1 VAIVEELAR
10 LTAGEVGEWDRETD
24 LLVVG
29 FGGAGAAATLQ
40 GREAGLDVLV
50 LDRFAGGGATANSGG
65 VIYAGGTP
73 YQQQTG
79 FDDTAEAMFDYLS
92 MEYQGCA
99 RPDTLRRFCEGS
111 AGDVAWL
118 SGYGVPF
125 SGEAVLGKTAYPPDN
140 KYLYHSGNEKVASY
154 RARAKPAPRGH
165 RTVGSGFTGYV
176 FFAKMRAAVERS
188 GATVLPHVAVI
199 RLVQNDAGRVVG
211 VEAVEIPAEHH
222 AEHEA
227 LYARVNPMLP
237 FSGAAAEQ
245 AIAEERAF
253 VARVGVRRRIGAH
266 GGVILSTGGF
276 VYNLDML
283 RQNRPELAERY
294 AVLMRMGSMGCDGSG
309 IELGRSVGGATGCM
323 DSAFV
328 ARLISPPNQLI
339 KGIAVNLNGDRFVNE
354 EIYCGFLGD
363 AIARQPDATAWL
375 ILDCKGFWRVVREC
389 LNFDRALFKIYLLP
403 TLLNLMFGGTKK
415 ARTLAKLAAK
425 LGVPSDRLEAAV
437 AANNVAAAGKAP
449 DAFSKS
455 RDNLEPIGRGPYYAI
470 NLSTANRY
478 SFTQLFTLGG
488 LRVDETTGHVVRE
501 DGSRIDGLYAAG
513 RAAVGLCSIG
523 YVSGMAIADAVFSGR
538 RAGRSVGT
546 QVQCSARGVTR

>member
-1 VAIVEELAR
+1 MNEPATLKSLRDRPFELLAELERRGRAVTAAAASENPGAREWVGVAFR
-10 LTAGEVGEWDRETD
+10 MAGELYLAAREET
-24 LLVVG
+24 
-29 FGGAGAAATLQ
+29 
-40 GREAGLDVLV
+40 REVLAVPPGLT
-50 LDRFAGGGATANSGG
+50 R
-65 VIYAGGTP
+65 
-73 YQQQTG
+73 
-79 FDDTAEAMFDYLS
+79 
-92 MEYQGCA
+92 
-99 RPDTLRRFCEGS
+99 
-111 AGDVAWL
+111 
-118 SGYGVPF
+118 VP
-125 SGEAVLGKTAYPPDN
+125 G
-140 KYLYHSGNEKVASY
+140 
-154 RARAKPAPRGH
+154 AKPW
-165 RTVGSGFTGYV
+165 V
-176 FFAKMRAAVERS
+176 
-188 GATVLPHVAVI
+188 
-199 RLVQNDAGRVVG
+199 
-211 VEAVEIPAEHH
+211 
-222 AEHEA
+222 
-227 LYARVNPMLP
+227 
-237 FSGAAAEQ
+237 
-245 AIAEERAF
+245 
-253 VARVGVRRRIGAH
+253 
-266 GGVILSTGGF
+266 
-276 VYNLDML
+276 
-283 RQNRPELAERY
+283 
-294 AVLMRMGSMGCDGSG
+294 
-309 IELGRSVGGATGCM
+309 
-323 DSAFV
+323 
-328 ARLISPPNQLI
+328 

-425 LGVPSDRLEAAV
+425 LDLPSDRLEAAV

-546 QVQCSARGVTR
+546 QVQCSALGVTR